1 MTVEDHPQVLMCLHL
16 GLLLEETYIA
26 SQVLHILTVSGYTI
40 IKTTGDTLW
49 DDDNNFCA
57 GVSGCM
63 SLVFTR
69 PASFASFKESFC
81 YVLRAKRNP
90 GNFPRR
96 WLATLVLTLR
106 GLPQSCVVLY
116 CRFDLTELP

>member
-63 SLVFTR
+63 SLVFTLHTLLLLLH
-69 PASFASFKESFC
+69 S
-81 YVLRAKRNP
+81 
-90 GNFPRR
+90 RR
-96 WLATLVLTLR
+96 V
-106 GLPQSCVVLY
+106 SVMC
-116 CRFDLTELP
+116 

>member
-63 SLVFTR
+63 SLHGVYMPCF
-69 PASFASFKESFC
+69 FC
-81 YVLRAKRNP
+81 FIQGEFL
-90 GNFPRR
+90 
-96 WLATLVLTLR
+96 L
-106 GLPQSCVVLY
+106 CVEGQ
-116 CRFDLTELP
+116 T